1 MYLHA
6 LRTLSDLI
14 QSEKKM
20 IIIIQISTMTFISS
34 DVRITHNRSEQLIG
48 LFGHYLGKKIFFG
61 TLELRS
67 LS

>member
-20 IIIIQISTMTFISS
+20 IINHPNKYHDIYFFRCKNNTQQIRTT
-34 DVRITHNRSEQLIG
+34 NRSLWALSREKSSLEP
-48 LFGHYLGKKIFFG
+48 
-61 TLELRS
+61 LELRL